1 MAHSKIP
8 VDFFEKIELN
18 TLDQRAGRFNV
29 QSDEHFIFSI
39 EDKYRGIKRTVKKIG
54 HPFFFTHEETLDTAC
69 AIYKRLYKKEPTEV
83 HYFHDED
90 KTWNGFVVSEDL
102 TNKGVVQ
109 TSLFESQY
117 YPLIGAFNGYGMD
130 ENPAFFMLI
139 SSPFGKEKRRTSYL
153 TIDSFRFLSSVEKE
167 CVYKEKASSKPT
179 TYRFKSGPYGEFI
192 EKVTSQFK
200 EEEEIFNSLLKTYQ
214 AIPLEEKYFMPIIL
228 DLYNKNRNT
237 ESVKNDDK
245 LIRSILTLKQAAEK
259 QLRYS
264 EKLTWASFIGF
275 IVRYNEFELVSGVFL
290 KGEIEE
296 LFAKKQVY
304 IKMSEIFGKCLH
316 DTVRF
321 NNYAE
326 NQLAEWLKIEAL
338 VDQFEAR
345 GRQSY
350 R

>member
-69 AIYKRLYKKEPTEV
+69 AIYKRLYKKDPTEV

-102 TNKGVVQ
+102 TNKGVIQ
-109 TSLFESQY
+109 PSLVDQY

-179 TYRFKSGPYGEFI
+179 TYRFKPGLYGEFI

-237 ESVKNDDK
+237 ESVKNDDN
-245 LIRSILTLKQAAEK
+245 LINSILKLKRAAEEHLK
-259 QLRYS
+259 FSNR
-264 EKLTWASFIGF
+264 LTWASFIGF
-275 IVRYNEFELVSGVFL
+275 IVRYNEFELVSGVFP
-290 KGEIEE
+290 KADIES
-296 LFAKKQVY
+296 LFSKKKAY
-304 IKMSEIFGKCLH
+304 TKMREIFGKCLH

-326 NQLAEWLKIEAL
+326 NQLAEWYKIEAL
-338 VDQFEAR
+338 VNYFGAR